1 MAVAYDLFLN
11 RIRGRLQKALFPGV
25 PAPSQDVFTLYQT
38 VDSLKQGYEQ
48 LTRGRG
54 DPTKSAVL
62 VEELGIFAEIL
73 STELASTGRLQL
85 SEGPVPTLRTS
96 PGTPGTV
103 VVTTDYVYICW
114 RPDRWTRVAVAEW

>member
-1 MAVAYDLFLN
+1 MSKLYETFLN
-11 RIRGRLQKALFPGV
+11 RIRGRVERSLFSGV
-25 PAPSQDVFTLYQT
+25 PAPSQDIYTLYRT

-54 DPTKSAVL
+54 SAENSAVL
-62 VEELGIFAEIL
+62 VKELGEFSDL
-73 STELASTGRLQL
+73 LLTELTNTGRLQL
-85 SEGPVPTLRTS
+85 SEGPVPRLRTS

-114 RPDRWTRVAVAEW
+114 RLDRWTRIAVAEW